1 MPPELLKDLHPG
13 AVLLT
18 RDGRQLTLMDR
29 NEEDGTL
36 LCKYGEGV
44 DQISWWG
51 ADGRAEYDDDTSEP
65 YFVSDAD
72 IVDILSDTIF

>member
-18 RDGRQLTLMDR
+18 RDGRQLTLMGR

-44 DQISWWG
+44 DQISW
-51 ADGRAEYDDDTSEP
+51 
-65 YFVSDAD
+65 
-72 IVDILSDTIF
+72 